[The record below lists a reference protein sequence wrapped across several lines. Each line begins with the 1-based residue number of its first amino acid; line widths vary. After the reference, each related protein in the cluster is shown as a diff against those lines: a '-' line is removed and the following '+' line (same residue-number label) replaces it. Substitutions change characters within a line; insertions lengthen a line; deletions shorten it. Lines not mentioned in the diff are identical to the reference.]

1 MGGRGASSGVSKAG
15 NAYGSQYDEL
25 LTVGN
30 VKYVSK
36 RVKGA
41 EPIMETMTDGRV
53 YAWVLDGEI
62 KSIIYF
68 DAENKRSKQI
78 DLADHYGIRPHA
90 HHGYLHDEYSSSGK
104 PTKLSA
110 KEKKLTDKILKDW
123 EKYKRRQ

>member
-1 MGGRGASSGVSKAG
+1 MGGRGASSGVSKAW